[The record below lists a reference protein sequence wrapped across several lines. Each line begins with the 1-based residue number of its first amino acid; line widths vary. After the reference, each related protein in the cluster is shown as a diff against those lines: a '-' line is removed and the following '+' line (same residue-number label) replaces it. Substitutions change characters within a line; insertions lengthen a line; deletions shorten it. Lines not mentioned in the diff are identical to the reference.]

1 MAKHILDEKGD
12 LVAVAG
18 IQNISLVP
26 GKGVIGLNHQRKPV
40 IWIEEA
46 DEECGIAIRDKLIE
60 VVNSKGRCGQPDW
73 NKLCSKNRKSKSDS
87 RQKKSD
93 ANSTGEAA

>member
-1 MAKHILDEKGD
+1 MARHIRDSKGD

-18 IQNISLVP
+18 IQNVTLVP

-40 IWIEEA
+40 IWIEEP
-46 DEECGIAIRDKLIE
+46 DEACGIAIRDKLAE
-60 VVNSKGRCGQPDW
+60 VVDTKGRCGQPDW
-73 NKLCSKNRKSKSDS
+73 TKLCSKNRKSKSDN

-93 ANSTGEAA
+93 ADPLVEEA